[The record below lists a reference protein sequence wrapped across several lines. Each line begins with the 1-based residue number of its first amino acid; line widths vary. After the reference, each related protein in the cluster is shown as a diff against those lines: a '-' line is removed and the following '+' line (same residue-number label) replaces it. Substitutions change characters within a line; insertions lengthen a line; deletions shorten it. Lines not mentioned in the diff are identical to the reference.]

1 MRYVDEFRRAVAKLG
16 FGDACLLTSAW
27 MLGKLTRSRVRL
39 LKYYFT
45 AQPLAAPLAGS
56 LAARGGTGAFTMEWV
71 GADCPAFAEV
81 DRPPQVIAA
90 RYAQGARC
98 LLARRDGEFA
108 GFLWVVIG
116 PYDEDE
122 VRARFV
128 LLPAG
133 RTAWDFDVFV
143 ADRFRMGRLFTLLWQ
158 RAGADLGAEGVA
170 TTFSRISAFNRAS
183 IAAHR
188 RLGARIVGQAIFL
201 VAGRVQITL
210 SSLGPRFHLS
220 WRRDQVPAITLRD
233 ERGAAV

>member
-1 MRYVDEFRRAVAKLG
+1 
-16 FGDACLLTSAW
+16 
-27 MLGKLTRSRVRL
+27 
-39 LKYYFT
+39 
-45 AQPLAAPLAGS
+45 
-56 LAARGGTGAFTMEWV
+56 
-71 GADCPAFAEV
+71 
-81 DRPPQVIAA
+81 
-90 RYAQGARC
+90 
-98 LLARRDGEFA
+98 
-108 GFLWVVIG
+108 
-116 PYDEDE
+116 
-122 VRARFV
+122 
-128 LLPAG
+128 
-133 RTAWDFDVFV
+133 
-143 ADRFRMGRLFTLLWQ
+143 MGRLFTLLWQ